1 MSILPILLSV
11 VLLGLS
17 VPIFMVFGLGSA
29 TSAIWIMDLPWS
41 TLIQVSFGSMT
52 KHVLIAVPLFIFT
65 GMVMLRGGAAGRL
78 VHFATTLVGHWPGG
92 LGLAMILAMGFFA
105 AFCGS
110 ILAAITA
117 IGTIMIPKM
126 VEQGYS
132 KPFVIVLAASAAF
145 LEALIPPSNAAI
157 LFSALTEVPVS
168 RTFAAGF
175 VPGLVL
181 TVLLGA
187 VVYWRCRHLRNPVRA
202 TVSERFAAF
211 RSAIPG
217 LVTPVI
223 ILGGIYAG
231 LLTPSESA
239 AVAGVWAILI
249 GILIYRELTF
259 RGIIRALSET
269 ARITAVIFA
278 IIAMATFLS
287 VVLTYS
293 RAPQAIIGFFT
304 EMGGT
309 PLMLW
314 ISIAVICLI
323 LGTFIEIVPVFY
335 LTVPIFAALALSLGQ
350 DILHLYV
357 IIRRLCRNR
366 NDNAA
371 GLRGHLHRSRCGR
384 RKSGKGVPRSSA
396 VRGSRNPV
404 RDPDDGD
411 AGCRHLA
418 SVGPELRR
426 ATR

>member
-1 MSILPILLSV
+1 MNSVATLLSM
-11 VLLGLS
+11 LLLLLS

-29 TSAIWIMDLPWS
+29 SVAIWGMNLPWS

-65 GMVMLRGGAAGRL
+65 GMVMLRGGAAARL

-126 VEQGYS
+126 VEQGYPR
-132 KPFVIVLAASAAF
+132 PFVIVLAASAAF

-157 LFSALTEVPVS
+157 LFSALTDVPVS

-181 TVLLGA
+181 MVMLS
-187 VVYWRCRHLRNPVRA
+187 VVVTWRCRKLRNAQKA
-202 TVSERFAAF
+202 TTAERLVAF
-211 RSAIPG
+211 RSALPG
-217 LVTPVI
+217 LFTPVI

-239 AVAGVWAILI
+239 AVAGIWAILI
-249 GILIYRELTF
+249 GVLVYRELTL
-259 RGIIRALSET
+259 RGLAEALHQT

-293 RAPQAIIGFFT
+293 QTPQKLIAYFT

-309 PLMLW
+309 PLMFWL
-314 ISIAVICLI
+314 SVAVICLI

-335 LTVPIFAALALSLGQ
+335 LTVPTFAALALALGQ
-350 DILHLYV
+350 DILHLYIV
-357 IIRRLCRNR
+357 FVAFAGIGMITPPVCVGIYT
-366 NDNAA
+366 AA
-371 GLRGHLHRSRCGR
+371 GVAKESPEKAFREVPLFVVVGIIF
-384 RKSGKGVPRSSA
+384 GVLMIFFPA
-396 VRGSRNPV
+396 
-404 RDPDDGD
+404 
-411 AGCRHLA
+411 A
-418 SVGPELRR
+418 
-426 ATR
+426 ATWLPNVLN

>member
-29 TSAIWIMDLPWS
+29 ASAIWIMDLPWS

-92 LGLAMILAMGFFA
+92 LGLSMILAMGFFA

-181 TVLLGA
+181 TVLLSA
-187 VVYWRCRHLRNPVRA
+187 VVFWRCRHLRNPVRA
-202 TVSERFAAF
+202 TVSERLAAF
-211 RSAIPG
+211 RSAVPG
-217 LVTPVI
+217 LFTPVI

-249 GILIYRELTF
+249 GVFVYRELTF
-259 RGIIRALSET
+259 RGIVRALNET

-357 IIRRLCRNR
+357 IFVAFAGIGMITPPVCVGIYT
-366 NDNAA
+366 AA
-371 GLRGHLHRSRCGR
+371 GVAGESPEKAFRE
-384 RKSGKGVPRSSA
+384 VPLFVA
-396 VRGSRNPV
+396 IGILFGILMMAMPGAATWL
-404 RDPDDGD
+404 P
-411 AGCRHLA
+411 
-418 SVGPELRR
+418 SVLN
-426 ATR
+426 

>member
-1 MSILPILLSV
+1 MNSTAVLSSM
-11 VLLGLS
+11 VLLVLS

-29 TSAIWIMDLPWS
+29 AVAILELNLPWS

-52 KHVLIAVPLFIFT
+52 KHVLIAVPLFIFA
-65 GMVMLRGGAAGRL
+65 GMIMLRGGAAQRL

-92 LGLAMILAMGFFA
+92 LGIAMILAMGFFA

-126 VEQGYS
+126 VDQGYP

-157 LFSALTEVPVS
+157 LFSALTDVPVS

-175 VPGLVL
+175 VPGFVL
-181 TVLLGA
+181 IILLGI
-187 VVYWRCRHLRNPVRA
+187 VVTWRCRHLKNPVKA
-202 TVSERFAAF
+202 TVSERLAAF
-211 RSAIPG
+211 RAAIPG
-217 LVTPVI
+217 LFTPVI

-231 LLTPSESA
+231 LMTPSESA
-239 AVAGVWAILI
+239 AIAGIWAILI
-249 GILIYRELTF
+249 GFLIYRELTVV
-259 RGIIRALSET
+259 GVLKALHET

-293 RAPQAIIGFFT
+293 QAPQKIISYFT

-309 PLMLW
+309 PMTFW
-314 ISIAVICLI
+314 ISVAIVCLI
-323 LGTFIEIVPVFY
+323 LGTFVEIVPVFY
-335 LTVPIFAALALSLGQ
+335 LTVPVFAALALSLGQ

-357 IIRRLCRNR
+357 VFV
-366 NDNAA
+366 AFA
-371 GLRGHLHRSRCGR
+371 GIGMITPPVCV
-384 RKSGKGVPRSSA
+384 GVYTA
-396 VRGSRNPV
+396 
-404 RDPDDGD
+404 
-411 AGCRHLA
+411 A
-418 SVGPELRR
+418 SVAKESPEKAFREVPLFVGVGIVFGALMILFPQA
-426 ATR
+426 ATWLPGILN

>member
-1 MSILPILLSV
+1 MNSSAVLFSMALLI
-11 VLLGLS
+11 LS

-29 TSAIWIMDLPWS
+29 AVAIFELNLPWS

-52 KHVLIAVPLFIFT
+52 KHVLIAVPLFIFA
-65 GMVMLRGGAAGRL
+65 GMIMLRGGAAHRL

-92 LGLAMILAMGFFA
+92 LGIAMILAMGFFA

-126 VEQGYS
+126 VDQGYP

-157 LFSALTEVPVS
+157 LFSALTDVPVS

-175 VPGLVL
+175 VPGFVL
-181 TVLLGA
+181 IILLGI
-187 VVYWRCRHLRNPVRA
+187 VVTWRCRHLKNPVKA
-202 TVSERFAAF
+202 TAGERLAAF

-217 LVTPVI
+217 LFTPVI

-231 LLTPSESA
+231 LMTPSESA
-239 AVAGVWAILI
+239 AVAGIWAILI
-249 GILIYRELTF
+249 GFLIYRELTF
-259 RGIIRALSET
+259 LGVIKALHET

-293 RAPQAIIGFFT
+293 QAPQKIISYFT

-309 PLMLW
+309 AMTFW
-314 ISIAVICLI
+314 ISVAVICLI
-323 LGTFIEIVPVFY
+323 LGTFVEIVPVFY
-335 LTVPIFAALALSLGQ
+335 LTVPVFAALALSLGQ

-357 IIRRLCRNR
+357 VFV
-366 NDNAA
+366 AFA
-371 GLRGHLHRSRCGR
+371 GIGMITPPVCV
-384 RKSGKGVPRSSA
+384 GVYTA
-396 VRGSRNPV
+396 
-404 RDPDDGD
+404 
-411 AGCRHLA
+411 A
-418 SVGPELRR
+418 SVANESPEKAFREVPLFVGVGIVFGALMIMFPQA
-426 ATR
+426 ATWLPNILN